1 MAENHARTITLDV
14 TILGRDFKVACKEDE
29 RDALLEAVALL
40 DRRMREIRDTGKVS
54 GTDRIAVMA
63 GLNIAHELLRERRSS
78 AIAATVAPAT
88 GGETFDA
95 EAARRRI
102 QAMQA
107 TIDETLAG
115 QENLF

>member
-1 MAENHARTITLDV
+1 
-14 TILGRDFKVACKEDE
+14 
-29 RDALLEAVALL
+29 
-40 DRRMREIRDTGKVS
+40 
-54 GTDRIAVMA
+54 MA
-63 GLNIAHELLRERRSS
+63 GLNIAHELLRERRASS
-78 AIAATVAPAT
+78 VTAETAPVNA
-88 GGETFDA
+88 GESFDA